1 MDKALR
7 SPVTTK
13 LHKIIERMGRKAKRG
28 GMQVLELVFL
38 MAAKKTALKL
48 TTFFLVLCRTIFFG
62 PGAKQGVRD
71 AGKAKVAPADRASPG
86 GEGGSAS
93 AAAAGLPMA
102 NLVRLMRQVIPKG
115 VKVSARAKHLTLDCA
130 VEFVGFVAGE
140 ASEQARA
147 QHRRIISPE
156 DFTRAF
162 QTLGLDD
169 YVEPMSTYIRRYR
182 EHHHIAAG
190 YGGFVTRAPAVAATA
205 AAAPVTPPGVPCF
218 SDEGMQH
225 LRSMVPPPRGEHDGE
240 GISSAYAPTPA
251 GHGYGYT
258 GYMEN

>member
-1 MDKALR
+1 MAMAL
-7 SPVTTK
+7 PTK
-13 LHKIIERMGRKAKRG
+13 FHKIERMGRKAKRG
-28 GMQVLELVFL
+28 G
-38 MAAKKTALKL
+38 AKK
-48 TTFFLVLCRTIFFG
+48 
-62 PGAKQGVRD
+62 GVRD
-71 AGKAKVAPADRASPG
+71 AEKTKVAPADCASPD

-93 AAAAGLPMA
+93 AAAGLPMA

-115 VKVSARAKHLTLDCA
+115 VKVSTRAKHLTHDCA

-182 EHHHIAAG
+182 EHHNIAAG
-190 YGGFVTRAPAVAATA
+190 YGGFVTRAPPVAATA
-205 AAAPVTPPGVPCF
+205 AAAPVTAPGVPCF
-218 SDEGMQH
+218 SDEEMQH
-225 LRSMVPPPRGEHDGE
+225 LSSMVLPPAHGEHDGE
-240 GISSAYAPTPA
+240 GSSSAYTPTPA
-251 GHGYGYT
+251 GRCYSYT
-258 GYMEN
+258 GYM

>member
-1 MDKALR
+1 
-7 SPVTTK
+7 
-13 LHKIIERMGRKAKRG
+13 
-28 GMQVLELVFL
+28 
-38 MAAKKTALKL
+38 
-48 TTFFLVLCRTIFFG
+48 VLCRTIFFG

-115 VKVSARAKHLTLDCA
+115 VKVSAGAKHLTHDCA

-162 QTLGLDD
+162 QTLGFDD

-182 EHHHIAAG
+182 EHHNIAAG
-190 YGGFVTRAPAVAATA
+190 YGGFVTRAPAVVTATA
-205 AAAPVTPPGVPCF
+205 AAAPVTAPGVPCLIF
-218 SDEGMQH
+218 
-225 LRSMVPPPRGEHDGE
+225 
-240 GISSAYAPTPA
+240 
-251 GHGYGYT
+251 
-258 GYMEN
+258 

>member
-1 MDKALR
+1 M
-7 SPVTTK
+7 
-13 LHKIIERMGRKAKRG
+13 
-28 GMQVLELVFL
+28 
-38 MAAKKTALKL
+38 
-48 TTFFLVLCRTIFFG
+48 LCRTIFFG

-115 VKVSARAKHLTLDCA
+115 VKVSAGAKHLTHDCA

-140 ASEQARA
+140 ASEQARE
-147 QHRRIISPE
+147 QHRRIVSPE

-182 EHHHIAAG
+182 EHHNIAAG
-190 YGGFVTRAPAVAATA
+190 YGGFVTRAPAVVTATA
-205 AAAPVTPPGVPCF
+205 AAAPVTAPGVPCF
-218 SDEGMQH
+218 SDEEMQH
-225 LRSMVPPPRGEHDGE
+225 LSSMVPPPNGEHDGE
-240 GISSAYAPTPA
+240 GS
-251 GHGYGYT
+251 HDHGYT
-258 GYMEN
+258 GYM